1 MIAGTRDAM
10 FRSTSSAL
18 ERVPNDARRR
28 AWRLLEDVTRRIPR
42 AALTAPI
49 GGRLPLL
56 RPEVSRER
64 LGRAI
69 GAKRA
74 LLTGATSGIGLE
86 TAYAIA
92 RAQGRV
98 ILVARGED
106 RLIEVAS
113 QIRALGGSADVVAA
127 NLADADEADAVA
139 QTVLDRHG
147 GIDVLINN
155 AGHSIRRP
163 LARSYDRD
171 HDFEPTM
178 ALNYFG
184 ALRLILGF
192 LPGMRDRGD
201 GHIVNISTLGVEV
214 GPEPRFSAYLA
225 SKAALDAFSAS
236 AAPETV
242 HDGVSWTTVYMPLV
256 RTPMIAPTSVYQH
269 VPMLTPR
276 EASQLVLEALV
287 YRSRYVS
294 TPIGRIGAVLY
305 RISPATIESLFNLG
319 FRLVPDESEAEYAER
334 ERVRERKAAGDRHDG
349 RRRQP
354 VG

>member
-1 MIAGTRDAM
+1 M
-10 FRSTSSAL
+10 FRSTTSAL
-18 ERVPNDARRR
+18 ERVPHDVRRR
-28 AWRLLEDVTRRIPR
+28 AWRLLEDVTRRVPR

-69 GAKRA
+69 GTKRV
-74 LLTGATSGIGLE
+74 LITGATSGIGLE

-92 RAQGRV
+92 RAQGQV

-113 QIRALGGSADVVAA
+113 QIRALGGWADLVSA
-127 NLADADEADAVA
+127 NLSDAGEADSVVEA
-139 QTVLDRHG
+139 VLDRHG
-147 GIDVLINN
+147 GVDVLINN

-171 HDFEPTM
+171 HDFERTM

-201 GHIVNISTLGVEV
+201 GHIVNISTLGVEI

-225 SKAALDAFSAS
+225 SKAALDAFTAS
-236 AAPETV
+236 AAPETS

-256 RTPMIAPTSVYQH
+256 STPMIAPTSAYQR
-269 VPMLTPR
+269 VPTLTPP
-276 EASQLVLEALV
+276 EASELVLEALV

-319 FRLVPDESEAEYAER
+319 FRLVPDESEADHAER
-334 ERVRERKAAGDRHDG
+334 ERERARSDG
-349 RRRQP
+349 RQRQS

>member
-1 MIAGTRDAM
+1 MIAGTREAM
-10 FRSTSSAL
+10 FRSTTSAL
-18 ERVPNDARRR
+18 ERVPHDVRRR
-28 AWRLLEDVTRRIPR
+28 AWRLLEDVTRRVPR

-69 GAKRA
+69 GTKRV
-74 LLTGATSGIGLE
+74 LITGATSGIGLE

-92 RAQGRV
+92 RAQGQV

-113 QIRALGGSADVVAA
+113 QIRALGGWADLVSA
-127 NLADADEADAVA
+127 NLSDAGEADSVVEA
-139 QTVLDRHG
+139 VLDRHG
-147 GIDVLINN
+147 GVDVLINN

-171 HDFEPTM
+171 HDFERTM

-201 GHIVNISTLGVEV
+201 GHIVNISTLGVEI

-225 SKAALDAFSAS
+225 SKAALDAFTAS
-236 AAPETV
+236 AAPETS

-256 RTPMIAPTSVYQH
+256 STPMIAPTSAYQR
-269 VPMLTPR
+269 VPTLTPP
-276 EASQLVLEALV
+276 EASELVLEALV

-319 FRLVPDESEAEYAER
+319 FRLVPDESEADHAER
-334 ERVRERKAAGDRHDG
+334 ERERARSDG
-349 RRRQP
+349 RQRQS